1 MKGGKIDMTKKI
13 MISASTHA
21 CPFEKLPEYADRL
34 QKAGVDYLHCD
45 LMDGNFVQD
54 VALSS
59 ERIKKIWEFTDL
71 PLDVHLMATA
81 PQDYFDA
88 CLEAN
93 AEFITIHYESFN
105 DITLI
110 KKAIN
115 DLKINGIKAGITLNP
130 NTKVENLNDLLEYV
144 DLVLVMSVVPGKSG
158 QTFML
163 ESIEKIKYLD
173 TMRKQN
179 NYNYIIEV
187 DGGINDK
194 TAHYAINAG
203 ADMLVSGSYLYKA
216 DDLKEAI
223 SKLKK

>member
-1 MKGGKIDMTKKI
+1 MSKNI

-21 CPFEKLPEYADRL
+21 CPFEKLPEYADNL
-34 QKAGVDYLHCD
+34 KKAGVNYLHCD
-45 LMDGNFVQD
+45 LMDGNFVSD

-59 ERIKKIWEFTDL
+59 EKIKKIWEFTDL

-81 PQDYFDA
+81 PQEYFDA

-93 AEFITIHYESFN
+93 AEFVTIHYESFK
-105 DITLI
+105 DLSLI
-110 KKAIN
+110 KKTIN

-130 NTKVENLNDLLEYV
+130 STKVEELNDLLEYV

-158 QTFML
+158 QAFML
-163 ESIEKIKYLD
+163 ESVEKIKYLNE
-173 TMRKQN
+173 MRKKN

-194 TAHYAINAG
+194 TAEYAINAG
-203 ADMLVSGSYLYKA
+203 ADMLVSGSYLFKA
-216 DDLKEAI
+216 ENLKQAI
-223 SKLKK
+223 NKLKNL

>member
-1 MKGGKIDMTKKI
+1 MSKNI

-21 CPFEKLPEYADRL
+21 CPFEKLAEYANML
-34 QKAGVDYLHCD
+34 KGAGANYLHCD
-45 LMDGNFVQD
+45 LMDGDFVSD

-59 ERIKKIWEFTDL
+59 EKIKKIWEFTDL

-81 PQDYFDA
+81 PQEYFDA

-93 AEFITIHYESFN
+93 AEFVTVHFESYR
-105 DITLI
+105 DINLI

-115 DLKINGIKAGITLNP
+115 DLRNNGIKAGVTLNP
-130 NTKVENLNDLLEYV
+130 GTKVEALDALLEYV

-158 QTFML
+158 QSFMF

-173 TMRKQN
+173 TMRKKN
-179 NYNYIIEV
+179 NYKYIIEV

-194 TAHYAINAG
+194 TAEYAIKAG
-203 ADMLVSGSYLYKA
+203 ADMLVSGSYLFKA
-216 DDLKEAI
+216 ENLKEAI
-223 SKLKK
+223 SKLKKA